1 MNTTIALRNLSRNR
15 WRTLLTAGGI
25 AVATAMLIWTDAM
38 QESFLVRMVDSAIG
52 VRVGHL
58 QVHAEAYVEDA
69 ILYHSFPEDSA
80 LTEAIDDIAAITATA
95 PRVYGYGIIGHETR
109 SQAGQFVG
117 VDPARER
124 LTSSAPEQVRE
135 GRWLSDTPA
144 ATPGPREV
152 VLGYEL
158 AERLRVTVGD
168 ELVALT
174 QGANGSL
181 GNDLLKVVGLLNTGN
196 TLIDRMSAYLH
207 LEDARYLLA
216 LEGRLHELS
225 LQVGPD
231 TDQATLEEV
240 AQVLKRACPQV
251 GSEDKMIPL
260 TTRTWQQV
268 VPEMYT
274 IVEMAR
280 SQIWIMYLIIF
291 LIAGLGILNTQRMS
305 AMERRREFGVLLAIG
320 LAPSALARIVLYE
333 SVLVSFLGGLI
344 GLGLGAVGVGYH
356 ATYGMDIAAM
366 ADQGG
371 ESFSYMGYSFSEPLF
386 FEMTANGMLPPVLII
401 TIVGFI
407 CGLWPALVSA
417 RLDAIRAIA
426 GRS

>member
-1 MNTTIALRNLSRNR
+1 MNATIAFRNLARNR

-25 AVATAMLIWTDAM
+25 AVATGMLIWTNAM

-58 QVHAEAYVEDA
+58 QVHSQAYVDDA
-69 ILYHSFPEDSA
+69 ILYHSFPEDPA
-80 LTEAIDDIAAITATA
+80 LAEAIAGIDEVTATA

-109 SQAGQFVG
+109 SQPGQFVG

-124 LTSSAPEQVRE
+124 QASTAPEQVRE
-135 GRWLSDTPA
+135 GRWLSDAPA
-144 ATPGPREV
+144 PTPGPREV
-152 VLGYEL
+152 VLGFEL

-196 TLIDRMSAYLH
+196 TLVDRMSAYLH

-225 LQVGPD
+225 LRVGPKH
-231 TDQATLEEV
+231 DQATLERV
-240 AQVLKRACPQV
+240 ALALGTACPQL
-251 GSEDKMIPL
+251 GDADGTTPMM
-260 TTRTWQQV
+260 TRTWREV
-268 VPEMYT
+268 IPEMYA
-274 IVEMAR
+274 IVEMSR

-320 LAPSALARIVLYE
+320 LAPGALARIVLYE
-333 SVLVSFLGGLI
+333 SVLISLLGGLL
-344 GLGLGAVGVGYH
+344 GLGLGAAAVGYH
-356 ATYGMDIAAM
+356 ATYGMDVAAM

-371 ESFSYMGYSFSEPLF
+371 ESFTYMGYSFSEPLYF
-386 FEMTANGMLPPVLII
+386 QMTAAGLLPPVIVI
-401 TIVGFI
+401 AIVGLF
-407 CGLWPALVSA
+407 CGLWPAVVSA